1 MSIKQ
6 EEEGYV
12 EWNPERGVYE
22 QFDEEGLFMYTVG
35 FAEGLLSEDQEEYD
49 QFAEMHDAGMS
60 MSDFRWPI
68 KILNK

>member
-60 MSDFRWPI
+60 LSDFR
-68 KILNK
+68 